1 MSSGKVLVVDDEPAL
16 LRMLQL
22 ALESEGYRVMLASD
36 GRTALTRAR
45 EEQPDLVLL
54 DIMMPVID
62 GWAVLEE
69 LRGMDCRPKIV
80 CFTAKDSNR
89 DRLKGW
95 RLGADEYVTK
105 PVDMDR
111 LLGLVG
117 DVLSRTRGGQEE
129 RRRQA
134 LRELGADPV
143 ESNGA

>member
-1 MSSGKVLVVDDEPAL
+1 MNLGKVLVVDDEPSL
-16 LRMLQL
+16 LRLLQV

-45 EEQPDLVLL
+45 EEEPDLMLL

-62 GWAVLEE
+62 GWGVLEGLRE
-69 LRGMDCRPKIV
+69 LENRPKVV
-80 CFTAKDSNR
+80 CLTAKDSTR

-105 PVDMDR
+105 PFDMDR
-111 LLGLVG
+111 LLELVG
-117 DVLSRTRGGQEE
+117 DVLSRTHDEQEE

-134 LRELGADPV
+134 LRELGADPAA
-143 ESNGA
+143 SDGP